1 MMLIMRG
8 SGLRALG
15 CNQERLGSRFSPSV
29 LNLALRNVKVTAWIG
44 RTSSSSALLKES
56 AAEGDSSKALV
67 GSRLVHFIAMMHADT
82 RLGLRINICKLP
94 TYLTCCMLA
103 CILPACMHV
112 NTYITV
118 LIFLVITRE

>member
-15 CNQERLGSRFSPSV
+15 CNQKGLGSRFSPSV

-44 RTSSSSALLKES
+44 RTSSSSALLRES

-67 GSRLVHFIAMMHADT
+67 GSRLVHSGTNMSYHISSRCT
-82 RLGLRINICKLP
+82 LLP
-94 TYLTCCMLA
+94 
-103 CILPACMHV
+103 
-112 NTYITV
+112 
-118 LIFLVITRE
+118 